1 MARRS
6 KALTIHRGDDYPHT
20 VTFTDG
26 EGEPLDCSA
35 WTVTSQIRATA
46 TASEPLASFDVD
58 ATDAATGVFTL
69 NLTAEETRDLPT
81 GNLTSDI
88 QRTLAGKT
96 TTILS
101 CPVLVVE
108 DVTRG

>member
-1 MARRS
+1 MASGSFR
-6 KALTIHRGDDYPHT
+6 IHRQSRSGRLLFRRRAFLHARDSFYLAT
-20 VTFTDG
+20 VTETGWPYVQHRGGPRGFLRV
-26 EGEPLDCSA
+26 LD
-35 WTVTSQIRATA
+35 
-46 TASEPLASFDVD
+46 DH
-58 ATDAATGVFTL
+58 TL
-69 NLTAEETRDLPT
+69 GFADYGGNRQMLST
-81 GNLTSDI
+81 GNLASDI

>member
-6 KALTIHRGDDYPHT
+6 KALTIHRGDDYPHIIT
-20 VTFTDG
+20 LTDS

-35 WTVTSQIRATA
+35 WTVASQIRAS
-46 TASEPLASFDVD
+46 ASAEPALASFEVD
-58 ATDAATGVFTL
+58 DSDAASGVFTL
-69 NLTAEETRDLPT
+69 TLTAEETRALPL
-81 GNLTSDI
+81 GLLTSDV
-88 QRTLAGKT
+88 QRVLADKT
-96 TTILS
+96 TTILA

>member
-6 KALTIHRGDDYPHT
+6 ASLTIHRGDDYPHT
-20 VTFTDG
+20 VTITDAA
-26 EGEPLDCSA
+26 GEPIDCSA

-46 TASEPLASFDVD
+46 SAETALASFDVD
-58 ATDAATGVFTL
+58 DSDAATGVFTL
-69 NLTAEETRDLPT
+69 TLTAEETRDLPT
-81 GNLTSDI
+81 GNLASDI